1 MKEDQLLLLFA
12 YTTTSDSSAAQLPG
26 GPRSTHSKCRGDGRP
41 GAIQDC
47 IKVNCQCLLS
57 LLRSYQ
63 AHHAARVATV
73 AATDDRLQFELDTT
87 EAEGR
92 QVMLQGTAGAAA
104 IKVEHITCIR

>member
-12 YTTTSDSSAAQLPG
+12 YAFLCRDSSAVQLPG
-26 GPRSTHSKCRGDGRP
+26 GPRSAHSKCRGDGRP

-47 IKVNCQCLLS
+47 KKVDCQCPFS

-104 IKVEHITCIR
+104 IKVDSC